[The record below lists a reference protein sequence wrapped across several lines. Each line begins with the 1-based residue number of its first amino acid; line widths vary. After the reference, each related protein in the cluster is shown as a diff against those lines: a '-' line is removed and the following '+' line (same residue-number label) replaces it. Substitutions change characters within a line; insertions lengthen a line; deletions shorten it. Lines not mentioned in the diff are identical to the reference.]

1 MLFWQSS
8 AANSL
13 RSIMSESLT
22 PFHIAVQV
30 RDIDEARRF
39 YGDVLGCSEGRSAA
53 HWVDFNLYGHQFV
66 CHLNPNLGAG
76 GKLASHFNPVDG
88 QGVPVPHCGVVLR
101 PLQWAELAER
111 VKRSG
116 VKFVIEPYTRFKG
129 QTGEQSTMFF
139 LDPTGNALEFKAF
152 QNIESQLFAVDP
164 PPH

>member
-1 MLFWQSS
+1 VSRIISDQP
-8 AANSL
+8 
-13 RSIMSESLT
+13 LT

-39 YGDVLGCSEGRSAA
+39 YGDVLGCSEGRSAPD
-53 HWVDFNLYGHQFV
+53 WVDFNLYGHQFV
-66 CHLNPNLGAG
+66 CHLNPNLGST

-101 PLQWAELAER
+101 PPQWVALSER
-111 VKRSG
+111 VQKHG
-116 VKFVIEPYTRFKG
+116 VEFVVRPYTRFAG

-152 QNIESQLFAVDP
+152 KDIEAQLFAV
-164 PPH
+164 